1 MNGPQNSR
9 FASFSQDR
17 QNPGQVQKKSVAR
30 FRTGPKYTARCM
42 DVQLGVWKVVPR
54 AEVFVHRRYCWLGFV
69 AQKRFSCYLVGFIGV
84 LKHISPPI
92 YKPD

>member
-30 FRTGPKYTARCM
+30 FRTGPKYIAAVHGCPIECVEGGAPSRN
-42 DVQLGVWKVVPR
+42 VR
-54 AEVFVHRRYCWLGFV
+54 AQAVLLAGFRGPKEVHLPP
-69 AQKRFSCYLVGFIGV
+69 KFSSQPLEF
-84 LKHISPPI
+84 
-92 YKPD
+92 